1 MRNYDVVVIGAGH
14 AGCEAALAA
23 ARLGASTAL
32 VSINLSEIGRMPCN
46 PSIGGPGKS
55 QLVTEIDALGGAM
68 AELTDR
74 TMLHI
79 RLLNTSKGPAM
90 QVRRAQT
97 DRFAYK
103 QAWKEL
109 LEATGGLDLIEGMVE
124 ELAVRD
130 GRATGVRLREG
141 LELGARAVVLAAG
154 TFLRGRILM
163 GDVAYDAGRA
173 GEPPSVGL
181 ADSLR
186 GLGFRMERLKTGTPP
201 RVHRGS
207 IEASGLERQP
217 TSDVPL
223 AFSFWTEPRVLP
235 DEFPVYVTHTNAETH
250 RIIRENLERSA
261 IFNGLMTGTG
271 PRHCPSLESKI
282 VKFPDRERHKVFL
295 EPEGRDSAEIYLQG
309 IYTAFAPEIQD
320 RVVHSIEGLENARI
334 ERYGYNIEYDFV
346 DPLHLA
352 ATLEAR
358 DVAGLYLCG
367 QVVGTT
373 GYEEAAA
380 QGLVAGINAAR
391 AVRGEDAFVLSRGEA
406 VIGVLIDDLVTK
418 GVTEPYRML
427 PSRCEH
433 RLTLRERN
441 ADLRLSARGHA
452 IGLLPD
458 DRYERVV
465 ARQRGIDDLTRTLEE
480 TRVGPNDPVN
490 ERLVARGSRRLETN
504 GASLFEL
511 LVRPHVRLDDLIAPD
526 GIPESVREEV
536 EMRGKYAGYL
546 AQHAR
551 EIERLARLDEMLVPE
566 DLDYAALSG
575 LSFEGRHLLARA
587 KPRSFGQATRVPGVS
602 QADLAML
609 AIYIRRGTP

>member
-1 MRNYDVVVIGAGH
+1 MRHYDVIVIGAGH

-23 ARLGASTAL
+23 ARLGTSTAL

-55 QLVTEIDALGGAM
+55 QLVCEVDALGGAM
-68 AELTDR
+68 AELTDK
-74 TMLHI
+74 TMMHI

-109 LEATGGLDLIEGMVE
+109 LEATDGLDLIEGMVE
-124 ELAVRD
+124 ELRVRD
-130 GRATGVRLREG
+130 GRAVGVRLREG
-141 LELGARAVVLAAG
+141 LELGASTVVLAAG
-154 TFLRGRILM
+154 TFLRGRILL

-181 ADSLR
+181 ATSLR
-186 GLGFRMERLKTGTPP
+186 DLGFRMERLKTGTPP
-201 RVHRGS
+201 RVHRRS
-207 IEASGLERQP
+207 IDTSGLERQP

-235 DEFPVYVTHTNAETH
+235 DDAPVYVTHTNAETH

-282 VKFPDRERHKVFL
+282 VKFPDRDRHKVFL
-295 EPEGRDSAEIYLQG
+295 EPEGRDSSEVYLQG
-309 IYTAFAPEIQD
+309 IYTAFAPEIQE
-320 RVVHSIEGLENARI
+320 RVVHSIEGRENAHI

-352 ATLEAR
+352 ATLETR

-391 AVRGEDAFVLSRGEA
+391 AVRGEGPFTLSRGEA

-418 GVTEPYRML
+418 GVSEPYRML

-441 ADLRLSARGHA
+441 ADLRLSTRGHA
-452 IGLLPD
+452 IGLLSD
-458 DRYERVV
+458 ERYERVV
-465 ARQRGIDDLTRTLEE
+465 ERQHAIDALTQRLEE
-480 TRVGPNDPVN
+480 SRVGPNDLVN
-490 ERLVARGSRRLETN
+490 QRLIARGSRPLEAN

-511 LVRPHVRLDDLIAPD
+511 LVRPHVRLDDLIATD
-526 GIPESVREEV
+526 GIPQSVREEV

-551 EIERLARLDEMLVPE
+551 EIDRLARLDGMLVPA
-566 DLDYAALSG
+566 DLDYAALTG
-575 LSFEGRHLLARA
+575 ISFEGRHLLARVQ
-587 KPRSFGQATRVPGVS
+587 PRSFGQATRVPGVS

-609 AIYIRRGTP
+609 AIYVKRGMP